1 MTLRQDEWAVLEDLA
16 GHDVDNWIAGTQLP
30 GKQSRA
36 RSITR
41 GLAEHGLCELAGDD
55 VLDALATDS
64 ARSNWAARITQF
76 GRTALA
82 FRALQAKPEPQPEP
96 APGPTRIQV
105 RGTSMDTLQTALAAA
120 EAGTLPGINAAALRN
135 ALAGSRPVPGS
146 RQHTMNPTDSELATI
161 HTVLHLE
168 SLARDATGY
177 HHLMRQLPFGFTFPK
192 A

>member
-16 GHDVDNWIAGTQLP
+16 GHDGDNWTTGTQLL

-36 RSITR
+36 RGITR
-41 GLAEHGLCELAGDD
+41 GLAGHGLCELADD
-55 VLDALATDS
+55 DILDALATDS
-64 ARSNWAARITQF
+64 ARPGWAARITQF

-82 FRALQAKPEPQPEP
+82 FRALQTKPEPQPEP
-96 APGPTRIQV
+96 TPGPTRIQV
-105 RGTSMDTLQTALAAA
+105 RGTSMDTLKSVLAAA
-120 EAGTLPGINAAALRN
+120 EAGTLPGINTTALRN

-146 RQHTMNPTDSELATI
+146 RRHTLNPTDSELATI

-177 HHLMRQLPFGFTFPK
+177 HQLLRQLPFGFTIPK